1 MQGLGRFAE
10 DQHTGSE
17 AVQAMHDEEI
27 KAFEAAAAI
36 GVRDGIRKIGIA
48 AFFRRHREQA
58 RGLVHKEQMTIL
70 EEHFEIPARAAL
82 GFGQFLVDGRIVEA
96 HGDGVAELEPHSV
109 LRGGLPIHRDATRIQ
124 QPLGLPM
131 AHLQHAMQLRRQG
144 LIVNFSLPSLIQTR
158 HGRPPVPGV
167 LKR

>member
-1 MQGLGRFAE
+1 MLHKVAGHGAAVFRQFAHQDGFVDTVQFVFLEHGFQSVQGLGRFAE

-48 AFFRRHREQA
+48 AFFRGHREQA
-58 RGLVHKEQMTIL
+58 CGLVHKEQMTIL

-82 GFGQFLVDGRIVEA
+82 GFG
-96 HGDGVAELEPHSV
+96 
-109 LRGGLPIHRDATRIQ
+109 
-124 QPLGLPM
+124 
-131 AHLQHAMQLRRQG
+131 
-144 LIVNFSLPSLIQTR
+144 
-158 HGRPPVPGV
+158 
-167 LKR
+167 